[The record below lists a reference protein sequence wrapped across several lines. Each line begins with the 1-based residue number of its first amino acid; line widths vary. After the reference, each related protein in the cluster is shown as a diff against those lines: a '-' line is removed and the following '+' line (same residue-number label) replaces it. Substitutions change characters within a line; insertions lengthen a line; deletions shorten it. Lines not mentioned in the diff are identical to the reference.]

1 MSKRHCSTDQRLE
14 DSPRKKLLRKAL
26 SHQKEH
32 FQRQIRT
39 LKQRNKRQEKRIV
52 TLNTIL
58 KDLKQKSL
66 LADEHADIL
75 ETIGKCN
82 VHLFK
87 RLTAKS
93 SNKSKVLKE
102 YSPELRKF
110 ALTLHYYSPKAY
122 TYVRNHFNLCLPHP
136 KSISKWF
143 KSINGNPGFMEEG
156 LRSISERVKVI
167 DYPLVG
173 TLIFYEMSIRHV
185 EYEKY
190 SGYVDFGCEIINDS
204 TNIAKDALVF
214 LFGCMNATWKVPV
227 GYFFING
234 ITADQKSNIIIQCI
248 SLLHDTGVR
257 VVALTFDGATTNLS
271 TAKQLQ
277 CNLRLNSLQTWFPH
291 PVTKD
296 KMFIFPDPCHM
307 IKLCS

>member
-1 MSKRHCSTDQRLE
+1 
-14 DSPRKKLLRKAL
+14 
-26 SHQKEH
+26 
-32 FQRQIRT
+32 
-39 LKQRNKRQEKRIV
+39 V
-52 TLNTIL
+52 
-58 KDLKQKSL
+58 
-66 LADEHADIL
+66 
-75 ETIGKCN
+75 
-82 VHLFK
+82 
-87 RLTAKS
+87 
-93 SNKSKVLKE
+93 KVK
-102 YSPELRKF
+102 
-110 ALTLHYYSPKAY
+110 T
-122 TYVRNHFNLCLPHP
+122 
-136 KSISKWF
+136 
-143 KSINGNPGFMEEG
+143 NGNPGFMEEG

-296 KMFIFPDPCHM
+296 KMFIFPDPYHM